1 MSENNTV
8 TVITESRN
16 LRALPFR
23 LSEDQLTVGKD
34 WKNWLEE
41 IEREFRYFKIT
52 SALDKKRCNNYLWGT
67 GNSTAR
73 EKPFQIQRILNVN

>member
-23 LSEDQLTVGKD
+23 LSEDQLTVEKD
-34 WKNWLEE
+34 WENWLEE

-52 SALDKKRCNNYLWGT
+52 SALDKKDVIIIYG
-67 GNSTAR
+67 G
-73 EKPFQIQRILNVN
+73 